1 VADAAGQASTLRG
14 CQELREGSSAGKE
27 SPYTINATPATTC
40 QLTGSRSQSAASAQV
55 CLERR
60 CASVPEHAVRR
71 GPRIVMA
78 NSESGTRHEPNL
90 LQTLRQDVQHIW
102 QDAHRTGFRRIVDR
116 TSLDLQQFY
125 LSAHSRDR
133 LVGMGKGRRAIS
145 LVGWLLKSLF
155 LKLTP
160 ARRILLALSF
170 VLMALAINCQ
180 GRGDTTQISIQFPF
194 LGIVTLL
201 LILMLELKDKLLARH
216 ELEAGRSVQRALMP
230 DPSPTIPGW
239 DVWLFTRSA
248 NDVGGDLV
256 DYLRLGHERYGI
268 VLGDVAGKGLPAA
281 LLMAQLQSTLRALA
295 TEESSL
301 AELGQKMNRILCRDG
316 LPNRFATLVY
326 LDLGAGSG
334 CVRALNAGHP
344 PPLVLRGTT
353 LEELP
358 NGAMALGMLPDAIF
372 SEQRVDL
379 ADGDVLIVFSDGLTE
394 AMNGNDEFFG
404 DERLRAC
411 LPALARLA
419 AQGIGTRVVA
429 AVDDFVGDAR
439 PHDDLSLVVLRRV
452 N

>member
-1 VADAAGQASTLRG
+1 
-14 CQELREGSSAGKE
+14 
-27 SPYTINATPATTC
+27 
-40 QLTGSRSQSAASAQV
+40 
-55 CLERR
+55 
-60 CASVPEHAVRR
+60 
-71 GPRIVMA
+71 MA
-78 NSESGTRHEPNL
+78 NPESGTQHEPNL
-90 LQTLRQDVQHIW
+90 LQTLGQDARHIW
-102 QDAHRTGFRRIVDR
+102 KDVHRTGFKRTIDR
-116 TSLDLQQFY
+116 TFLDLQQFY

-133 LVGMGKGRRAIS
+133 LVGMGRSRRAIF

-160 ARRILLALSF
+160 ARRVLLALSF
-170 VLMALAINCQ
+170 VLMWQATNVES
-180 GRGDTTQISIQFPF
+180 RGDTTQISIHFPF

-201 LILMLELKDKLLARH
+201 LILMLELKDKLLARE

-230 DPSPTIPGW
+230 DSSPTIPGW

-256 DYLRLGHERYGI
+256 DYLPLGEQRFGI

-281 LLMAQLQSTLRALA
+281 LLMAKLQSTLRALA
-295 TEESSL
+295 AVENSL

-334 CVRALNAGHP
+334 CVRMLNAGHP

-358 NGAMALGMLPDAIF
+358 NGSMALGMFPEAIF
-372 SEQRVDL
+372 SEQRVEF
-379 ADGDVLIVFSDGLTE
+379 ADGDALIVFSDGLTE
-394 AMNGNDEFFG
+394 AMNGNAEFFG
-404 DERLRAC
+404 DERLRAR
-411 LPALARLA
+411 LPALAGMTA
-419 AQGIGTRVVA
+419 EGIGAEVVA

-439 PHDDLSLVVLRRV
+439 PHDDLSLIVLRRV
-452 N
+452 S